1 MELRPPP
8 HLVVRRHNAVGQRQY
23 LIWLGVTWLA
33 SLLLVAGVTVLL
45 SGRGGN
51 SDNQAARATRTQ
63 LAALQQQVGN
73 LQRAAQVDAVATRSL
88 RGTLAQREEEINGLR
103 ADLGFYTRLVGGD
116 TQRQGLRLQEVRLR
130 PITGSRGWNL
140 TLSLTQNVRRDNAT
154 VGSVLVSVEGL
165 RGNHVTQLDWAALG
179 DTANKTGLP
188 FHFMYFQQ
196 LHGTIVLP
204 ADFRPTRLRIR
215 LAPTGGEAFTRVVAW
230 ADALRGHNLP
240 ASGESDVP
248 S

>member
-8 HLVVRRHNAVGQRQY
+8 RLVVRRHNAVGQRRY
-23 LIWLGVTWLA
+23 LIWLGMTWLA

-45 SGRGGN
+45 SGRGGS
-51 SDNQAARATRTQ
+51 SDNQTARAARTQ

-165 RGNHVTQLDWAALG
+165 RDNRVTQLDWAALG

-215 LAPTGGEAFTRVVAW
+215 LAPTGGEAFTRVVTW